1 MLALE
6 PSRGSFTIFES
17 DRMKRDPSAGK
28 VTSCQHKLAGG
39 STTVSFNSWRHPRRK
54 EG

>member
-6 PSRGSFTIFES
+6 PSRGSLTVFGF

-39 STTVSFNSWRHPRRK
+39 EHN
-54 EG
+54 G